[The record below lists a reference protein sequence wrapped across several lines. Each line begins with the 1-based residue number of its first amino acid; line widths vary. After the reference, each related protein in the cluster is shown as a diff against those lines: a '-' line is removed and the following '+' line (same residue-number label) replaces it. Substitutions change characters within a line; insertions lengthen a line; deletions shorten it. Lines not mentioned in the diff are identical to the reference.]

1 MGLGQ
6 DLINEGMWEAHQQ
19 EIKYE
24 RLCSL
29 AERGFWRTKDNR
41 LLKISEMSKEHLL
54 SILKMLQKYNDGV
67 LCKAYAKKMLEEYKS
82 R

>member
-6 DLINEGMWEAHQQ
+6 DLLNEGMWEAHQQ
-19 EIKYE
+19 EIKEE
-24 RLCSL
+24 RLSSL
-29 AERGFWRTKDNR
+29 AERGLWKTKDNR

-54 SILKMLQKYNDGV
+54 STLKMLHKYNDGI
-67 LCKAYAKKMLEEYKS
+67 LCRVYAEKMVEEYKS